1 MQPKR
6 RSSPPP
12 GSRQV
17 GETELG
23 YNMENKD
30 YGLKV
35 SATVETMSG
44 QGGTHMCTLRYQ
56 KEGDDGIMRW
66 YATECNY
73 KVPARPAYSGY
84 RVIVW
89 MGAWIVWTQK
99 VGSVREG
106 IKMARSYAASQLNIT
121 AEKPGSRLQPLYPA
135 APYPAYTDATN
146 RQMELELT

>member
-23 YNMENKD
+23 YNLENKD

-44 QGGTHMCTLRYQ
+44 QGGTHMSILRYQ

-106 IKMARSYAASQLNIT
+106 IEMARSFAASQLNIT
-121 AEKPGSRLQPLYPA
+121 AEKPGSRLQPLYPNA
-135 APYPAYTDATN
+135 APFPAYDE
-146 RQMELELT
+146 RQMELELR

>member
-17 GETELG
+17 GETDLG
-23 YNMENKD
+23 WNLDNRD

-44 QGGTHMCTLRYQ
+44 QGGTHMSILRYQ

-99 VGSVREG
+99 VGSMKEG
-106 IKMARSYAASQLNIT
+106 IEAARRYAASELHVT
-121 AEKPGSRLQPLYPA
+121 AEKPGSRLQPLYPNA
-135 APYPAYTDATN
+135 VPFPAYDE
-146 RQMELELT
+146 RQMELELR